1 MLKKILT
8 GFVTVGAVAA
18 MAATGTYK
26 VNLMQNSIL
35 DGKQLKPGTYKVD
48 VVNDMATLKHGKTTV
63 TAPAREETAQNKF
76 QNTQMVYNN
85 NNLQEI
91 DIGGSH
97 TKIVF
102 TGSGNATAGE

>member
-1 MLKKILT
+1 MLKKMLVS
-8 GFVTVGAVAA
+8 FVTVGAFAA

-26 VNLMQNSIL
+26 VNLMQKSIL
-35 DGKQLKPGTYKVD
+35 DGKQLKAGTYKVD
-48 VVNDMATLKHGKTTV
+48 VQNDMATLKHGKTTV
-63 TAPAREETAQNKF
+63 QAPAREETAQNKF
-76 QNTQMVYNN
+76 QNTQMVYTN

-102 TGSGNATAGE
+102 TGMSHANAGE

>member
-1 MLKKILT
+1 MLKKMLT
-8 GFVTVGAVAA
+8 GFMTVGAVAA

-26 VNLMQNSIL
+26 VNLMQKSIL
-35 DGKQLKPGTYKVD
+35 DGKQLNPGTYKVE
-48 VVNDMATLKHGKTTV
+48 VENNMATLKHGKTTV
-63 TAPAREETAQNKF
+63 QAPAREETSQNKF
-76 QNTQMVYNN
+76 QSTQMVYNS

-102 TGSGNATAGE
+102 TNAGQTPAGE

>member
-1 MLKKILT
+1 MLKKILAS
-8 GFVTVGAVAA
+8 FVTMGAVAA

-26 VNLMQNSIL
+26 IDLMQNSIL

-48 VVNDMATLKHGKTTV
+48 VENNIATLRHGKTTV
-63 TAPAREETAQNKF
+63 QAPAREETAQNKF
-76 QNTQMVYNN
+76 QNTQMVYTNN
-85 NNLQEI
+85 DLQEI

-102 TGSGNATAGE
+102 TGTGHTNAGE

>member
-1 MLKKILT
+1 MLKKILAS
-8 GFVTVGAVAA
+8 FVTVGAMAA
-18 MAATGTYK
+18 IAATGTYK

-48 VVNDMATLKHGKTTV
+48 VENNTATLKHGKTTV
-63 TAPAREETAQNKF
+63 QAPAREETAQNKF
-76 QNTQMVYNN
+76 QNTQMVYTNN
-85 NNLQEI
+85 DLKEI

-102 TGSGNATAGE
+102 TGMNHANAGE

>member
-1 MLKKILT
+1 MLKKMLAS
-8 GFVTVGAVAA
+8 FVTVGAVAA

-26 VNLMQNSIL
+26 VDLMQNSVL
-35 DGKQLKPGTYKVD
+35 DGQQLKAGTYKVD
-48 VVNDMATLKHGKTTV
+48 VENNMATLKRGKTTV
-63 TAPAREETAQNKF
+63 QAPAREETAQNKF
-76 QNTQMVYNN
+76 QNTQMVYTN

-102 TGSGNATAGE
+102 TGANTAKAGE

>member
-1 MLKKILT
+1 MLKKMLAS
-8 GFVTVGAVAA
+8 FVTVGAFAA

-35 DGKQLKPGTYKVD
+35 DGQQLKAGNYKVD
-48 VVNDMATLKHGKTTV
+48 VENNMATLKHGKTTV
-63 TAPAREETAQNKF
+63 QAPAREETAQNKF
-76 QNTQMVYNN
+76 QNTQMVYTN

-102 TGSGNATAGE
+102 TGANHARAGE

>member
-1 MLKKILT
+1 MLRKMLAT
-8 GFVTVGAVAA
+8 FVTVGAFAA
-18 MAATGTYK
+18 VAATGTYK

-35 DGKQLKPGTYKVD
+35 DGQHLKAGSYKVD
-48 VVNDMATLKHGKTTV
+48 VENDLATLKHGKTTV
-63 TAPAREETAQNKF
+63 QAPAREETAQNKF
-76 QNTQMVYNN
+76 QNTQMVYTN

-102 TGSGNATAGE
+102 TPGGHARAGE

>member
-1 MLKKILT
+1 MLKKMLA

-26 VNLMQNSIL
+26 VNLMQNSTL
-35 DGKQLKPGTYKVD
+35 DGQQLKAGTYKVD

-63 TAPAREETAQNKF
+63 QAPAREETAQNKF
-76 QNTQMVYNN
+76 QNTQMVYTN

-102 TGSGNATAGE
+102 TANGHTTAGE

>member
-1 MLKKILT
+1 MLKKTLVS
-8 GFVTVGAVAA
+8 FVAVGAFAA
-18 MAATGTYK
+18 IAATGTYK

-35 DGKQLKPGTYKVD
+35 DGKQLKAGTYKVD
-48 VVNDMATLKHGKTTV
+48 VENDMATLKHGNTTV
-63 TAPAREETAQNKF
+63 QAPAREETAQNKF
-76 QNTQMVYNN
+76 ENTQMVYTN

-102 TGSGNATAGE
+102 TPAGHAKAGE